1 MSEINDDNWM
11 EWATADEAR
20 AQAEMDA
27 RQAAMPLRRMVGI
40 KWSENGKRWEF
51 WELEC
56 GHSLP
61 CSVRLDDNAAPVPL
75 CLRRGWS
82 GLRRC
87 WRDKMDKMTQASN

>member
-1 MSEINDDNWM
+1 MNEMNDDDWHDGAM
-11 EWATADEAR
+11 ADEAR
-20 AQAEMDA
+20 ALAELDA

-61 CSVRLDDNAAPVPL
+61 CSVRLGDNGCV
-75 CLRRGWS
+75 
-82 GLRRC
+82 RC
-87 WRDKMDKMTQASN
+87 YVCYAVGMERAEKMLEPGR